1 MFRFFLVE
9 VIQAFRQGLGEFEKL
24 QWVFL
29 AADVGDGP
37 TTLVDL
43 RTPHVMLEL
52 NDASMKPSTS
62 FCCYL
67 AGTVWEDTFEE
78 TSGGSLG
85 GDIWKD
91 TSGNSYLGLL
101 REDLESL
108 RIICDTDLGSSGIV
122 WNHLGLYGNI

>member
-1 MFRFFLVE
+1 
-9 VIQAFRQGLGEFEKL
+9 
-24 QWVFL
+24 VFL

-43 RTPHVMLEL
+43 RTPDVMLEL